1 MFIVGFV
8 ALVLSILIL
17 VLDYHID
24 KKLMKE
30 IGKRAD
36 MMLAMKKD
44 YDTIK
49 GDLMNWALTIEERSD
64 CVPGKWCMG
73 CQYCKAISTRGIMSG
88 ITGNP
93 GDLIIIDDP
102 VRDELGGFTR
112 YICGKG
118 ICKNYKEAEKKLE
131 EQ

>member
-1 MFIVGFV
+1 M
-8 ALVLSILIL
+8 IL

-36 MMLAMKKD
+36 VMLAMKKD
-44 YDTIK
+44 YDTIQS
-49 GDLMNWALTIEERSD
+49 DLKNWALTIEERSD
-64 CVPGKWCMG
+64 CVSGAWCMG
-73 CQYCKAISTRGIMSG
+73 CQYCKAISTR
-88 ITGNP
+88 
-93 GDLIIIDDP
+93 DK
-102 VRDELGGFTR
+102 LGRFTK

-118 ICKNYKEAEKKLE
+118 ICKNYKEVEKRLE